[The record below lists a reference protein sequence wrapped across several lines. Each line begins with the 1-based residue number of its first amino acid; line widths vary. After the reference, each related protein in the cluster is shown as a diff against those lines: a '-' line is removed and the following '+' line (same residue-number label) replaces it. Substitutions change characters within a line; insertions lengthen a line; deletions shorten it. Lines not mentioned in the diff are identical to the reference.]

1 MSNVEFESVTK
12 RFGDEV
18 ALSSFSLSI
27 AHGSLVTLLGPSG
40 CGKTTA
46 LRLLA
51 GFEALDSGAILV
63 DGTDISNVPAAKR
76 GFGMVFQAYSLF
88 PNLTAEENVRF
99 PMDLRRIGKTQIAS
113 RLDQLF
119 ETIGMSNQRKKYPHQ
134 LSGGQQQRVALA
146 RALAAE
152 PRLLLLDE
160 PLSALDAAVRE
171 QLRDEIRNL
180 QVQSGVTT
188 IFVTHDQQEALA
200 ISDSVVVMRKG
211 TIEQIGS
218 PVEIYSQ
225 PNSEFVARFVGTTN
239 EIELSSSGSG
249 SWEWA
254 NTSFTGPKT
263 SLGTLFLR
271 PEQIELIS
279 GSQYRVAEISFH
291 GSFTRLRVESKE
303 QSLLVELDSASAR
316 AFKVGDLC
324 DARPKSDSGL
334 IISR

>member
-51 GFEALDSGAILV
+51 GFEAMDSGAILV

-99 PMDLRRIGKTQIAS
+99 PMDLRRIGKTQTAN

-160 PLSALDAAVRE
+160 PLSALDASVRE

-211 TIEQIGS
+211 SIEQIGS
-218 PVEIYSQ
+218 PVEVYSQ

-249 SWEWA
+249 GWEWA
-254 NTSFTGPKT
+254 GTSFTGPET
-263 SLGTLFLR
+263 SVGTLFLR
-271 PEQIELIS
+271 PEQIELEN
-279 GSQYRVAEISFH
+279 GTDYRIAEISFH
-291 GSFTRLRVESKE
+291 GSFTRLRVESEE

-316 AFKVGDLC
+316 AFKVGDTC
-324 DARPKSDSGL
+324 TARPKSESGL

>member
-1 MSNVEFESVTK
+1 MSSVEFESVNK
-12 RFGDEV
+12 RFGDEI
-18 ALSSFSLSI
+18 AIASFSLSI

-63 DGTDISNVPAAKR
+63 DGTDISSVPAAKR
-76 GFGMVFQAYSLF
+76 GFGIVFQAYSLF

-225 PNSEFVARFVGTTN
+225 PDSEFVARFVGTTN
-239 EIELSSSGSG
+239 EIELCSSGSG

-254 NTSFTGPKT
+254 GASFTGPKT

-271 PEQIELIS
+271 PEQIELVG
-279 GSQYRVAEISFH
+279 GSEYRIAEISFH
-291 GSFTRLRVESKE
+291 GSFTRLRVESKD

-316 AFKVGDLC
+316 AFKVGDTC
-324 DARPKSDSGL
+324 NARPKSESGL
-334 IISR
+334 VIHR